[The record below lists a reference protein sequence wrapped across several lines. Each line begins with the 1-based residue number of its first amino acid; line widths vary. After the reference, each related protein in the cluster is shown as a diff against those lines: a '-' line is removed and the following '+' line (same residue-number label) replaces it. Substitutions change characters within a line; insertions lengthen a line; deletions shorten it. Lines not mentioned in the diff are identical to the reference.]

1 MEDAIRGEIQ
11 RIIKTEI
18 EKEILSRIKWVQ
30 IPDKEGFALGYMVGL
45 LEEKA
50 KRILSTKHSPYRFTV
65 EQKEE
70 AQRQAEEMV
79 RDSIPKILAK
89 MRMERLTR

>member
-1 MEDAIRGEIQ
+1 M
-11 RIIKTEI
+11 IKTEI
-18 EKEILSRIKWVQ
+18 EKRILSRIKWVQ
-30 IPDKEGFALGYMVGL
+30 ISDNEDFALGYIVGF

-50 KRILSTKHSPYRFTV
+50 KRILLTKHSMYRFTI

-70 AQRQAEEMV
+70 AERQAKEMV